1 MANIIQV
8 TPFMLVPKLDTAL
21 DFMTDVLGF
30 RVDHQM
36 SDYAYVSREG
46 AGLRILE
53 AGAGNPFQPGT
64 RRFGCY
70 FDCRDVDALY
80 AELKPKLDRL
90 DRGDV
95 HGPADKPYGQR
106 ELLVLGP
113 DGNLIAFG
121 QMISRLNYG
130 AAGPNCSA

>member
-8 TPFMLVPKLDTAL
+8 TPFMLVPDLRQAL

-30 RVDHQM
+30 GVDFEVR
-36 SDYAYVSREG
+36 DYAYVSREG

-53 AGAGNPFQPGT
+53 AGPGNPFQPGT
-64 RRFGCY
+64 RRFAYY

-80 AELKPKLDRL
+80 AELKPKLGTLPPSDI
-90 DRGDV
+90 
-95 HGPADKPYGQR
+95 HGPADKPYRQR
-106 ELLVLGP
+106 ELLVLAP

-121 QMISRLNYG
+121 QAIDAES
-130 AAGPNCSA
+130 SS